1 MPTPRHDRL
10 ALDRASS
17 VRSID
22 QDGRLHVSLTPI
34 SKANVCPYRGSEI
47 PEAEALGLDPDKIYM
62 LLRDPEELAKAAPT
76 ANGIPLLSEHVP
88 VSVDEPQKAIVAG
101 STGTDAVFEAPY
113 LMQSLVVWD
122 AEDIALIDSGEK
134 KELSSA
140 YRYTADMTPG
150 TFEGAHYDGVMRDI
164 RFNHVALVSEG
175 RAGPDV
181 VVGDSQI
188 KELETM
194 SKRALSPKALVAKGA
209 LMAHLRPKL
218 AQDAKLDLTPVL
230 KGVTQA
236 NWATSKPAIFAAIKK
251 LAIDGKLLA
260 KDADIEDIVQL
271 LDSLDGEELPDGA
284 LDTDDDGDKDNK
296 AADPVVK
303 PAVDGDDDDAMVAKI
318 VAAVKAALSEGK
330 AAPVVGDDDV
340 DGKPDDKKE
349 DKVDKTAMDAALV
362 EHGKKVEAATIARIN
377 AIHEAKQLVKPHV
390 GELTGAF
397 DSASDV
403 LKFALDAAKIDLKG
417 VPVEAYAAMVK
428 MLPKPGS
435 TSSASTGT
443 VHVAMDAKDE
453 ASFVERFPDAN
464 RITSI

>member
-1 MPTPRHDRL
+1 MPPPRHDRL

-47 PEAEALGLDPDKIYM
+47 PEAEALGLEPDKIYM

-150 TFEGAHYDGVMRDI
+150 TFDGVRYDGVMRDI

-194 SKRALSPKALVAKGA
+194 SKKALSPKALVAKGA

-218 AQDAKLDLTPVL
+218 ATDAKLDFTYLARNVA
-230 KGVTQA
+230 A
-236 NWATSKPAIFAAIKK
+236 NWGTKKADILTGIKSK
-251 LAIDGKLLA
+251 LAA
-260 KDADIEDIVQL
+260 DADIEDLVNL
-271 LDSLDGEELPDGA
+271 LDNLDGETDADLS
-284 LDTDDDGDKDNK
+284 LDEDGDKDGS
-296 AADPVVK
+296 AITPPVVK
-303 PAVDGDDDDAMVAKI
+303 PAVDEEDDSALVEKI

-330 AAPVVGDDDV
+330 APPATDSDV

-417 VPVEAYAAMVK
+417 VPTEAYAAMVK
-428 MLPKPGS
+428 MLPKPGAAP
-435 TSSASTGT
+435 ASTGT

-453 ASFVERFPDAN
+453 ASFAERFPDAN